1 MADFVLSALENSANS
16 DKVQSIARVIRAT
29 SQVSVLVFNENT
41 LKKTAYSF
49 KKMFIFVGCQ
59 WQFVHVDGRVS
70 RYELPKK

>member
-41 LKKTAYSF
+41 LKKTAYSL
-49 KKMFIFVGCQ
+49 K
-59 WQFVHVDGRVS
+59 HVYFCRLSAAVCTC
-70 RYELPKK
+70 